1 MDLQREAP
9 NAKPGAPPW
18 PARLELSNGRSYGV
32 DLVVSAIGVEVR
44 SAWLPAELERCA
56 EDGGI
61 LVDAC
66 GPLLLGFRV

>member
-9 NAKPGAPPW
+9 DAHDAPPW

-32 DLVVSAIGVEVR
+32 DLVVAAIGVEVG
-44 SAWLPAELERCA
+44 SAWLPAELERCP
-56 EDGGI
+56 EDGGV

-66 GPLLLGFRV
+66 GPLLFKFNV